1 MDQRLK
7 PAGEAP
13 WIPEQGP
20 DDEEEVMK
28 IGRAHV

>member
-13 WIPEQGP
+13 WIPAQGR
-20 DDEEEVMK
+20 DDEEEGMMQRVF
-28 IGRAHV
+28 RP